1 MINQQLAGTSHGSK
15 NMKKFSY
22 FLITSV
28 LAFSLAACETSPTSE
43 DTGQVIGGV
52 IGGVLGS
59 QIGEGSGRT
68 AATIAGVMIGAYIGG
83 RVGKSMDEKDVYKS
97 QDALE
102 NNPTNQPSAWTN
114 PDTGN
119 EYTVT
124 PTSTYSS
131 SSGEPCREYTTEAV
145 IDGRKEIV
153 TGTACRQSD
162 GTWRAA
168 N

>member
-1 MINQQLAGTSHGSK
+1 MI
-15 NMKKFSY
+15 MKKIAY
-22 FLITSV
+22 FIMTSV
-28 LAFSLAACETSPTSE
+28 LAVSLVGCETSPTSE

-83 RVGKSMDEKDVYKS
+83 RVGKSMDEKDRYNANE
-97 QDALE
+97 ALE
-102 NNPTNQPSAWTN
+102 NNPTNQPSSWTN

-119 EYTVT
+119 EYEVT
-124 PTSTYSS
+124 PTSTYTA

-145 IDGRKEIV
+145 IDGRKEII
-153 TGTACRQSD
+153 TGTACRQPD

>member
-1 MINQQLAGTSHGSK
+1 
-15 NMKKFSY
+15 MKKIIY
-22 FLITSV
+22 LLITSV
-28 LAFSLAACETSPTSE
+28 LAFSMSACETSPNSE

-59 QIGEGSGRT
+59 QVGKGSGRT

-83 RVGKSMDEKDVYKS
+83 RVGKSMDEKDRYRANE
-97 QDALE
+97 ALE
-102 NNPTNQPSAWTN
+102 SNPSNQPSAWTN

-124 PTSTYSS
+124 PTNTYTA

-153 TGTACRQSD
+153 TGTACRQPD
-162 GTWRAA
+162 GTWRAS